1 LKTKKTYTMA
11 PISPPVSPV
20 FLPLQILLIVIDL
33 LISIVTFKWVNV
45 LKTLFTPTKLRSVP
59 VGDDFSHRVDP
70 EYKGNLKT
78 IPINGATNLY
88 EVFSKTVENHG
99 SRPCMKKRKFIGWKS
114 KKVKEFGE
122 ISGQTY
128 NEVAVNAK
136 KFGAA
141 LAATGCVAS
150 DPVATLDK
158 VTKPCRIA
166 IFENTC
172 PEWTTAAIGSFSQ
185 GIGVATVYATLG
197 IDSVGEAIVDNSITA
212 IVCNKINVQYLVDN
226 KKKTPTLK
234 TIIYTNDLI
243 GVDMKVDLPK
253 KLPRGLTVVSF
264 DDFVAS
270 GDTAKY
276 PVRAAAPESA
286 AVIMYTSGSTGKPKG
301 VVVKH
306 SAIVAGIAAAEI
318 KLKLNENTRYLG
330 YLPAAHIFELM
341 YEFACLASGALIC
354 YADPR
359 SLTATGSYPVGA
371 LEAYSPTNMVAV
383 PKIWDT
389 IKKAIVNKVAA
400 GSPIAQALVNTA
412 LKWRAFAR
420 TIGLDTPLFNA
431 LVFKKFKKVL
441 GGNVIHAISGGGPLN
456 SDVQTFCSVAFGL
469 NVIQGYGL
477 TETCAGLTIQDT
489 DDMKTGIAGSLV
501 ACVEARLV
509 SCPDICDK
517 AGLAYMKTDRK
528 DVEGN
533 DIWGRGEIW
542 VKGANV
548 TTGYYMMPGKTK
560 EVYKDGWFAT
570 GDIGQFLSDGTIRIV
585 DRKKNLV
592 KLKGGEYV
600 ALEKMEMIYGNS
612 DVVDAVAGGIT
623 CYGDG
628 EMDRCIALFQI
639 AKPYSMKWAKATGL
653 IGAEEKEGDWE
664 KVKASKEL
672 YDHVMQ
678 CFKKEHA
685 GSDLSPLEK
694 LTGAALLDDPWTP
707 ENGCLTAANKLQRR
721 KVVEVHSKEF
731 EEIRKKGIF

>member
-1 LKTKKTYTMA
+1 M
-11 PISPPVSPV
+11 
-20 FLPLQILLIVIDL
+20 
-33 LISIVTFKWVNV
+33 TFKWVNV
-45 LKTLFTPTKLRSVP
+45 LKTMLKPTPMRTVP
-59 VGDDFSHRVDP
+59 VGDVFSHRVDP
-70 EYKGNLKT
+70 AFKGKLKN
-78 IPINGATNLY
+78 IPSNGATTLW
-88 EVFSKTVENHG
+88 EVFSKTMENHG
-99 SRPCMKKRKFIGWKS
+99 SATCMKKRKFIGWKS

-122 ISGQTY
+122 ISSMTY
-128 NEVAVNAK
+128 AEVSEKAL

-172 PEWTTAAIGSFSQ
+172 PEWTMSAIGSFSQ

-197 IDSVGEAIVDNSITA
+197 IESVGEAIVDNSISA
-212 IVCNKINVQYLVDN
+212 ILCNKTNVQYLIDN
-226 KKKTPTLK
+226 IKKTPTLK

-243 GVDMKVDLPK
+243 GVDMKVDLPSK
-253 KLPRGLTVVSF
+253 IPKGVTVVSF

-270 GDTAKY
+270 GDTKKY
-276 PVRAAAPESA
+276 PPSPPGPESA

-306 SAIVAGIAAAEI
+306 SSIVAGIAAAED
-318 KLKLNENTRYLG
+318 KLNLSTDTKYLG

-341 YEFACLASGALIC
+341 YEFCCLASGASIC

-359 SLTATGSYPVGA
+359 SLTATGAYPVGA

-400 GSPIAQALVNTA
+400 GSPVAQALVNTA
-412 LKWRAFAR
+412 LKWKKFAR
-420 TIGLDTPLFNA
+420 SIGLDTPLFNA

-441 GGNVIHAISGGGPLN
+441 GGNVTHAISGGGPLN

-469 NVIQGYGL
+469 NVVQGYGL
-477 TETCAGLTIQDT
+477 TETCAGLTIQDS
-489 DDMKTGIAGSLV
+489 DDMKTGIAGTLIG
-501 ACVEARLV
+501 CVECRLD
-509 SCPDICDK
+509 SCPEICDK
-517 AGLAYMKTDRK
+517 AGLAYLNTDRK

-533 DIWGRGEIW
+533 DIWGRGEI
-542 VKGANV
+542 VIKGKNV
-548 TTGYYMMPGKTK
+548 TTGYYMMPDKTK
-560 EVYKDGWFAT
+560 EVYIDDGWFAT
-570 GDIGQFLSDGTIRIV
+570 GDIGQFMSDGTLRIV

-612 DVVDAVAGGIT
+612 DVVDAVAGGIC

-628 EMDRCIALFQI
+628 DMDRCIALFQI
-639 AKPYSMKWAKATGL
+639 AQPYAMKWAKATGL

-664 KVKASKEL
+664 KVKNSKEL
-672 YDHVMQ
+672 YDHVMES
-678 CFKKEHA
+678 FKKEHA
-685 GSDLSPLEK
+685 NSDLSPLEK
-694 LTGAALLDDPWTP
+694 LTGAALLDEPWTP

-721 KVVEVHSKEF
+721 MVVATHAKEF
-731 EEIRKKGIF
+731 EEVKKKGIF